1 MYDSVPQDAILN
13 KAFQLACFI
22 HGNEPTALKVL
33 NSSLERLETA
43 VAAQD
48 KRLYYTPSVKQAP
61 SRDRSMGSRYK
72 VSLSES
78 HLLQRLIYLTSEP
91 FEIQQ
96 ELSDSP
102 HNIGEEDMIIH
113 FMKHLVHITMKRN
126 SFYVALGMSRVL
138 HDYTTGE
145 TTNIYYAVGQPD
157 RMRDDDYYRSRK
169 RRIMQEIKERF
180 GSLVGVCLGPR
191 AEERFIIQDCSGW
204 KVKLVER
211 CLELFVLW
219 DTRCLIPA
227 TSTGGDISRFYSR
240 HLDPDEEH
248 SVEVGR
254 CR

>member
-1 MYDSVPQDAILN
+1 MYDFAPQDAIIN
-13 KAFQLACFI
+13 KAFRLACFI
-22 HGNEPTALKVL
+22 NGNESTALKVL

-48 KRLYYTPSVKQAP
+48 KRLYYTPSARQAS
-61 SRDRSMGSRYK
+61 SRRGSAGSRYK

-78 HLLQRLIYLTSEP
+78 QLLQRLIYLTSEP

-102 HNIGEEDMIIH
+102 YIGEEDMLIH

-138 HDYTTGE
+138 HNYTTSQ
-145 TTNIYYAVGQPD
+145 TVDIYNAVGQPD

-180 GSLVGVCLGPR
+180 GS
-191 AEERFIIQDCSGW
+191 F
-204 KVKLVER
+204 
-211 CLELFVLW
+211 
-219 DTRCLIPA
+219 
-227 TSTGGDISRFYSR
+227 
-240 HLDPDEEH
+240 
-248 SVEVGR
+248 
-254 CR
+254 